1 MRLALVYLPYT
12 THNVY
17 VRYILYLTYTH
28 GSHKVADE
36 KSSLTPFSAP
46 LESARSPE
54 VNKLNTEEKEM
65 FGRQVTLKLK
75 GNNSATELNRIAET
89 EILPILRKQKGFRDE
104 TTLIAPE
111 RSEAIANSFWDTK
124 ADAEAY
130 DHTAYAEVLKTLA
143 NVIDGTPTVKTF
155 EFANS
160 TFHQAAASK
169 LM

>member
-1 MRLALVYLPYT
+1 
-12 THNVY
+12 
-17 VRYILYLTYTH
+17 
-28 GSHKVADE
+28 
-36 KSSLTPFSAP
+36 
-46 LESARSPE
+46 
-54 VNKLNTEEKEM
+54 M

-75 GNNSATELNRIAET
+75 PNSATELNRIAQS

-104 TTLIAPE
+104 STLIAPE

-130 DHTAYAEVLKTLA
+130 NHTVYAEVLKTLS

-160 TFHQAAASK
+160 TFAPVAASK

>member
-1 MRLALVYLPYT
+1 
-12 THNVY
+12 
-17 VRYILYLTYTH
+17 
-28 GSHKVADE
+28 
-36 KSSLTPFSAP
+36 
-46 LESARSPE
+46 
-54 VNKLNTEEKEM
+54 M

-75 GNNSATELNRIAET
+75 TDSAAELTRIAET

-104 TTLIAPE
+104 SVLIAPE

-130 DHTAYAEVLKTLA
+130 DHTSYAEVLKSLS

-160 TFHQAAASK
+160 TFHPTAASK

>member
-1 MRLALVYLPYT
+1 MY
-12 THNVY
+12 
-17 VRYILYLTYTH
+17 
-28 GSHKVADE
+28 
-36 KSSLTPFSAP
+36 
-46 LESARSPE
+46 ARRVS
-54 VNKLNTEEKEM
+54 M
-65 FGRQVTLKLK
+65 KLK
-75 GNNSATELNRIAET
+75 PNSATAFTTSLEKEVI
-89 EILPILRKQKGFRDE
+89 PMLRKQKGFRDE
-104 TTLIAPE
+104 TTLISPE

-130 DHTAYAEVLKTLA
+130 DHTAYAEVLKTLS